1 MQGDIIDFEFVH
13 NGVYPPECGEGC
25 DSCGSECD
33 EEEDEDEVTGLSFDM
48 DLMDLFTKESG
59 ISISSED
66 FMCYLV
72 SMEFI
77 SLCLSLS
84 CSFIWTGKIAG
95 RFRLDWHKL
104 LKRFVIQT
112 QILTL
117 LLLRHDIEIVL
128 LFVSRSIGNEF
139 CMV

>member
-13 NGVYPPECGEGC
+13 NGVYPPECDEGC

-77 SLCLSLS
+77 SLCLSL
-84 CSFIWTGKIAG
+84 FLH
-95 RFRLDWHKL
+95 LDWEDCWEISSRL
-104 LKRFVIQT
+104 AQVIEE
-112 QILTL
+112 I
-117 LLLRHDIEIVL
+117 RHPDPNTYTIAA
-128 LFVSRSIGNEF
+128 
-139 CMV
+139 